1 MSRDSADKQPGRGG
15 AGARAGAEAEVPDFP
30 LGEVAVRRSLG
41 GVGTMQDAA
50 PRLEQIRRAPKVLLH
65 DHLDGGLRPATVVE
79 LAAAS
84 GYEDLP
90 TNDPAALGRWF
101 VAETPRRN
109 LVRYLEG
116 FTHTVA
122 VMQTAEALERVAREC
137 VEDLSEDGVVYA
149 EVRFAPELHTEQGLH
164 LEAVVETVLTG
175 FAVGMAQARAAGRPI
190 VVRALLTAMRTAAR
204 SLEIA
209 ELAVRYRDTGVAGFD
224 VAGPEAGYP
233 PTLHLEAFTLVQREN
248 FHATVHAGEAFGLPS
263 IWQALQWCGAER
275 LGHGVRIVDD
285 ITVHGDGRVALGRL
299 ASYIRDLRVPL
310 ELCPTSNVHTGAV
323 GSLAEHP
330 IGLLRRL
337 GFRAT
342 INTDNRLMSGVS
354 LSSEMSRC
362 AEVFGWGWADLR
374 WLSINA
380 MKSAFYDFDERLAL
394 INGVI
399 KPGYDAL
406 AAEAAFRVSSS
417 SRG

>member
-1 MSRDSADKQPGRGG
+1 MAESLHIAEFAEPVEAVLTPPVGG
-15 AGARAGAEAEVPDFP
+15 LLAI
-30 LGEVAVRRSLG
+30 
-41 GVGTMQDAA
+41 QDAA
-50 PRLEQIRRAPKVLLH
+50 PSLEQVRRAPKVLLH
-65 DHLDGGLRPATVVE
+65 DHLDGGLRPTTVVE
-79 LAAAS
+79 LAAAV
-84 GYEDLP
+84 GYKGLP
-90 TNDPAALGRWF
+90 TADPEELARWF
-101 VAETPRRN
+101 VTETPRRN

-116 FTHTVA
+116 FTHTVS
-122 VMQTAEALERVAREC
+122 VMQTKEALERVAREC
-137 VEDLSEDGVVYA
+137 AEDLAEDGVIYA
-149 EVRFAPELHTEQGLH
+149 EVRFAPELHTEAGLH
-164 LEAVVETVLTG
+164 LEPVVEAVLTG
-175 FAVGMAQARAAGRPI
+175 FAAGMDQARANGRPI

-285 ITVHGDGRVALGRL
+285 ITVHEDGRVALGRL

-342 INTDNRLMSGVS
+342 INTDNRLMSGVT
-354 LSSEMSRC
+354 LSSEMARC

-417 SRG
+417 NRRDG

>member
-1 MSRDSADKQPGRGG
+1 LTAPSGG
-15 AGARAGAEAEVPDFP
+15 LPTLLD
-30 LGEVAVRRSLG
+30 
-41 GVGTMQDAA
+41 TA
-50 PRLEQIRRAPKVLLH
+50 PSLEQIRRAPKVLLH
-65 DHLDGGLRPATVVE
+65 DHLDGGLRPTTVIE
-79 LAAAS
+79 LADAI
-84 GYEDLP
+84 GYDDLP
-90 TNDPAALGRWF
+90 TTDPAALARWF
-101 VAETPRRN
+101 VTEAPQPN

-116 FTHTVA
+116 FKHTVA
-122 VMQTAEALERVAREC
+122 VMQTPEALERVAREC
-137 VEDLSEDGVVYA
+137 VEDLADDGVIYA
-149 EVRFAPELHTEQGLH
+149 EVRFAPELHTEGGLH
-164 LEAVVETVLTG
+164 LEPVVEAVLAG
-175 FAVGMAQARAAGRPI
+175 LAAGMEQARADGRPM

-209 ELAVRYRDTGVAGFD
+209 ELAVRYRDVGVAGFD

-263 IWQALQWCGAER
+263 IWEALQWCGAER

-285 ITVHGDGRVALGRL
+285 IKVKDDGGVALGRL
-299 ASYIRDLRVPL
+299 ASYVRDLRVPL

-323 GSLAEHP
+323 ASLGEHP

-337 GFRAT
+337 GFRVT
-342 INTDNRLMSGVS
+342 INTDNRLMSGVT
-354 LSSEMSRC
+354 LSSEMARC

-380 MKSAFYDFDERLAL
+380 MKSSFFEFDERLAL

-406 AAEAAFRVSSS
+406 AAEAAFRVSTPGRSAL
-417 SRG
+417 

>member
-1 MSRDSADKQPGRGG
+1 MPPGPAWAERGPPLGRLPPMQDSAP
-15 AGARAGAEAEVPDFP
+15 A
-30 LGEVAVRRSLG
+30 LI
-41 GVGTMQDAA
+41 QDT
-50 PRLEQIRRAPKVLLH
+50 PPTLEQVRRAPKVLLH

-79 LAAAS
+79 LAAEV
-84 GYEDLP
+84 GYQGLP
-90 TNDPAALGRWF
+90 TNDPDELGYWF
-101 VAETPRRN
+101 VAETPRRD

-122 VMQTAEALERVAREC
+122 VMQTEEALARVAREC
-137 VEDLSEDGVVYA
+137 IEDLAEDGVVYA
-149 EVRFAPELHTEQGLH
+149 EVRFAPELHTGPDLRLETVV
-164 LEAVVETVLTG
+164 EAVLGG
-175 FAVGMAQARAAGRPI
+175 FADGMKAARAAGRPI
-190 VVRALLTAMRTAAR
+190 VARALLTAMRTAAR

-209 ELAVRYRDTGVAGFD
+209 ELAVRYRDDGVAGFD

-233 PTLHLEAFTLVQREN
+233 PTLHLEAFNLVQREN

-263 IWQALQWCGAER
+263 IWEALQWCGAER

-285 ITVHGDGRVALGRL
+285 ITVRDDGGITLGRL
-299 ASYIRDLRVPL
+299 AGYVRDLRVPL

-323 GSLAEHP
+323 KNLAEHP
-330 IGLLRRL
+330 LGLLRRL

-342 INTDNRLMSGVS
+342 INTDNRLMSGVT
-354 LSSEMSRC
+354 LSSEMARC

-380 MKSAFYDFDERLAL
+380 MKSAFFDFDERLAL

-399 KPGYDAL
+399 KPGYDML
-406 AAEAAFRVSSS
+406 AAEAAFRVT
-417 SRG
+417 RP